1 LRLDQYLRMVQAG
14 ILGEDEPVVLLDGL
28 LVRKMTKGD
37 PHETA
42 AHLGMEALRQ
52 IPPAGWHLRKESPV
66 ALPGGAQGNDSVPE
80 PDLSVVRGAIRDF
93 AARTPGPGD
102 VLLVVE
108 VADSSL
114 SRDRAGLARYAAAGI
129 PVAWIV
135 NLPGRCVEV
144 GFRPTGPGPDPRY
157 AESRTYGEA
166 DEVPVV
172 IDGREV
178 GRLPVKDLLP

>member
-1 LRLDQYLRMVQAG
+1 MVETG

-28 LVRKMTKGD
+28 LVRKRTKGD

-42 AHLGMEALRQ
+42 AHLGMEALR
-52 IPPAGWHLRKESPV
+52 PSLPGGCHVRKESPV
-66 ALPGGAQGNDSVPE
+66 ALPGGPEGNDSAPE
-80 PDLSVVRGAIRDF
+80 PDLSVVRGTIRDF

-114 SRDRAGLARYAAAGI
+114 ARDRAGLARYAAAGI

-144 GFRPTGPGPDPRY
+144 GFRPTGDGPDSRY
-157 AESRTYGEA
+157 AEARTYGEA

-172 IDGREV
+172 IDGQEV
-178 GRLPVKDLLP
+178 DRIPVKSLLP